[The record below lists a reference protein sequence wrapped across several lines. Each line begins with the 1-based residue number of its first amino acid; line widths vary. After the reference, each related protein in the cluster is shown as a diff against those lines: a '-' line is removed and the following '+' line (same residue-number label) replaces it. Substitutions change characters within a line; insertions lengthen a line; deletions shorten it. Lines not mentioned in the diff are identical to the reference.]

1 MGISKNPDLSFE
13 IISGLFREIESRG
26 KDASGYWGVS
36 ESNQVLFHKEPTP
49 SSDFVHSD
57 IWRSV
62 REHNPSTLICHARE
76 ASKGVGPP
84 SDNSNNHPF
93 VSEDMAVALVHNGR
107 IPDETYIPFKDKH
120 QLKSDCDS
128 EVLLKM
134 FENEPE
140 DKVRIIGTIRH
151 IPDAHM
157 AVAIG
162 EKLSDRQRLWI
173 FRNEHRSLFK
183 VDLLDQLGQ
192 FFFVSTQEIWEN
204 ATKSLGV
211 KGYPE
216 ELDSNKLYVFRI
228 EDSFLFQSVFFI

>member
-1 MGISKNPDLSFE
+1 
-13 IISGLFREIESRG
+13 
-26 KDASGYWGVS
+26 
-36 ESNQVLFHKEPTP
+36 
-49 SSDFVHSD
+49 
-57 IWRSV
+57 
-62 REHNPSTLICHARE
+62 
-76 ASKGVGPP
+76 
-84 SDNSNNHPF
+84 
-93 VSEDMAVALVHNGR
+93 
-107 IPDETYIPFKDKH
+107 
-120 QLKSDCDS
+120 
-128 EVLLKM
+128 
-134 FENEPE
+134 
-140 DKVRIIGTIRH
+140 
-151 IPDAHM
+151 M